1 MDADSRAKDSTF
13 RSRARAS
20 FSSSTTLAPLQV
32 VSRINFSLCFFF
44 QDIIKE
50 TDKFSTFSCFIHE
63 EYVYRYGR
71 GHVVSQSHLNHLAV
85 IYTVMYQ
92 EDKFDSSC
100 GLYDFMII

>member
-44 QDIIKE
+44 SMTLSRRRTNFQPFRALYMRNMYIN
-50 TDKFSTFSCFIHE
+50 TD
-63 EYVYRYGR
+63 
-71 GHVVSQSHLNHLAV
+71 VVFPITSQSSRCN
-85 IYTVMYQ
+85 
-92 EDKFDSSC
+92 
-100 GLYDFMII
+100 LYCHVSGG